1 MIPLLLYF
9 TAVWSLSCLLCS
21 ESYESREHFVTPERN
36 GSYNECNS
44 LTYFAGKQDQFF
56 VTNSTFYFL
65 PGEHRLPQRIN
76 ITVQNVSNIK
86 LFGKASTTKCGQR
99 MNGGPLSTKINCS
112 GHQAGFVFNNV
123 FGLVIQDIEITECGQ
138 DLYDTPYRGTYDKN
152 RHMDVWSAAVVL
164 HNVTDFRMNGSQIT
178 NSHGYGILGNGV
190 FGKSAIESCLLAM
203 NKGSKVTRYAYSNG
217 VMATVEK
224 RVHGG
229 NMEIRYNNSCPNFV
243 SYFYINDT
251 NITDGQSLSY
261 SSGLDAVLNC
271 PNGGIRFKMNR
282 VVMRSN
288 VGSNDSYEGGGG
300 NFGFELT
307 VFPNAMNSVSLNG
320 CTIENGHSY
329 RGSGIA
335 VSIYIHS
342 VAPSHYGTFE
352 LENTKFLNNTCTKNG
367 AGIFMRLYYSGHI
380 SNSSVNI
387 IFTKCYFEGNQLVT
401 NTLETRGGIAVDIVT
416 FKVIGDELHSTPQY
430 MTLFK
435 NCIFQNNT
443 LNRLSLSS
451 GTLYI
456 EEHANVVLEDC
467 TIHDNNSTGITAVHS
482 YIRFKGVNTIER
494 NTGLYGGGIL
504 LNYNAVI
511 LLNETTTLYI
521 NNNKATHTGG
531 GIYTQVGRSSVQPPC
546 FFQFDADTLLNK
558 TRRER
563 IHVYLHNNTAVTG
576 TAVYGGQIDECYFL
590 IDNLPWKNRFLLN
603 QSSGSI
609 FNDVFHYNV
618 SSSRAISSDPIGVCF
633 CENQFAICKNRTKEL
648 SITPGETFNISANVI
663 GQCHGAVGGYI
674 VATTTVSKKGLTINI
689 SNSVQSVQMNC
700 TSLTY
705 TVDSHQEN
713 DQANLTLYAY
723 GSSSYEYAVI
733 VLNIENCPIG
743 FTIGPT
749 GKCECVPRLRDN
761 NILCTAQSHEIHRPA
776 GSWIGYNMPNNSN
789 ISSSNS
795 NQIIFIQRC
804 PRLYCNPN
812 KTDIKSYKNHIDQNS
827 QCLFS
832 RKGILCGQCEH
843 NLSIVFGT
851 PNCRNCQ
858 YMGKAAIFGM
868 ICGFAL
874 AGLMLVAFLLACNFT
889 VTEGTINGFILYANI
904 IEANQDIY
912 FPVKSNYHIVDGISR
927 IFVAWL
933 NLDIGVEVCFFNGMT
948 ALDKIWLQYIF
959 PVYIWLIA
967 GLLIGLSRRYSFFTR
982 LLKNNGTKVLATLIL
997 LSYAKLARAIMV
1009 SLSGVRFSSNFAWYY
1024 DAHIQYFHGA
1034 HIPLFLTA
1042 ISFIV
1047 ILLPFT
1053 LALLFIKHIPRLT
1066 SLRLFHWLNKLKPLF
1081 DAYTGP
1087 YTDEYR
1093 FWVGFQLLIR
1103 IILLVCTACF
1113 HSYEIRLLQ
1122 IISVCALLLS
1132 ANYFYGRKVYKKR
1145 LINILEAFLLLNLIA
1160 WSIMTL
1166 YNETLT
1172 QDFKINAQDIIHPFT
1187 GSTFLAFCA
1196 TICYHVYKQQYCHYA
1211 CRRLRRCFTEVTT
1224 KFKQR
1229 FTATTTSNA
1238 ERIAEQCEQVHLL
1251 ANAAGPVAMCEP
1263 LATTEDDN

>member
-9 TAVWSLSCLLCS
+9 TAAWSLSCLLCS
-21 ESYESREHFVTPERN
+21 ESYESREHFVTPEKN

-65 PGEHRLPQRIN
+65 PGEHRLPQGIN

-86 LFGKASTTKCGQR
+86 LLGNVSTTKCGQR

-123 FGLVIQDIEITECGQ
+123 FGLVIQGIEITECGQ
-138 DLYDTPYRGTYDKN
+138 DLYDTPYRGTYAKISTN
-152 RHMDVWSAAVVL
+152 TPMDVWSAAVVL

-203 NKGSKVTRYAYSNG
+203 NKGSKVRYAYSNG

-261 SSGLDAVLNC
+261 ASGLDAVLNC
-271 PNGGIRFKMNR
+271 PNGGIRLKMNR

-300 NFGFELT
+300 NFGFELI

-352 LENTKFLNNTCTKNG
+352 LENTRFLTNTCKGNG
-367 AGIFMRLYYSGHI
+367 AGLFMRLYYSGHT
-380 SNSSVNI
+380 SNHTVNI
-387 IFTKCYFEGNQLVT
+387 TLHKCYFEGNQLVT
-401 NTLETRGGIAVDIVT
+401 DTLEPRGGIAVHIVT

-430 MTLFK
+430 MTSFK
-435 NCIFQNNT
+435 NCIFQDSV
-443 LNRLSLSS
+443 LNHPSSSS

-456 EEHANVVLEDC
+456 EEHANVVLENC
-467 TIHDNNSTGITAVHS
+467 TIRDNNSTGITAVHS
-482 YIRFKGVNTIER
+482 YIHFKGVNKIER
-494 NTGLYGGGIL
+494 NIGLQGGGIL
-504 LNYNAVI
+504 LKYNAVI

-521 NNNKATHTGG
+521 NNNKATLTGG

-558 TRRER
+558 TRRDG

-609 FNDVFHYNV
+609 FNDVFYYNV

-633 CENQFAICKNRTKEL
+633 CENQTAICKNRTKEL
-648 SITPGETFNISANVI
+648 SITPGETFHISVVVI
-663 GQCHGAVGGYI
+663 GQRYGAVGGYI
-674 VATTTVSKKGLTINI
+674 VATTTVSRIINI

-713 DQANLTLYAY
+713 DQANLILYTPR
-723 GSSSYEYAVI
+723 SSSSEYAVI
-733 VLNIENCPIG
+733 VLNIQNCPIG

-761 NILCTAQSHEIHRPA
+761 DILCTAQSHKIQRPA
-776 GSWIGYNMPNNSN
+776 DSWIGYNMPNNSN

-812 KTDIKSYKNHIDQNS
+812 KTEIKSYKNHIDQNS
-827 QCLFS
+827 QCEFNRQGL
-832 RKGILCGQCEH
+832 LCGQCEH

-912 FPVKSNYHIVDGISR
+912 FPLKKNNSVTYYGIIR
-927 IFVAWL
+927 IFIAWL
-933 NLDIGVEVCFFNGMT
+933 NLDIGAEVCFFNGMT

-959 PVYIWLIA
+959 PVYIWLLA

-997 LSYAKLARAIMV
+997 LSYAKLARAIVV
-1009 SLSGVRFSSNFAWYY
+1009 SLSGVRFPSNYAWYY
-1024 DAHIQYFHGA
+1024 DAHIQYLHGA

-1047 ILLPFT
+1047 ILLPLT
-1053 LALLFIKHIPRLT
+1053 LALLLIKHLPRLT
-1066 SLRLFHWLNKLKPLF
+1066 SLRLFRWLNKLKPLF

-1113 HSYEIRLLQ
+1113 YSDEILLLQ

-1132 ANYFYGRKVYKKR
+1132 ANYFYGRQVYKKR
-1145 LINILEAFLLLNLIA
+1145 LINILEAFLLLHLIA

-1166 YNETLT
+1166 YKGTHNLNNKKELYI
-1172 QDFKINAQDIIHPFT
+1172 INFFV
-1187 GSTFLAFCA
+1187 GSLFLAFCV
-1196 TICYHVYKQQYCHYA
+1196 TICYHVYQQEYHVRAYA
-1211 CRRLRRCFTEVTT
+1211 MLRRCFNRVTT
-1224 KFKQR
+1224 KYTQG
-1229 FTATTTSNA
+1229 FTATTTNITEGTA
-1238 ERIAEQCEQVHLL
+1238 EHSEQARLL
-1251 ANAAGPVAMCEP
+1251 ANAAGPVAMCES
-1263 LATTEDDN
+1263 LTITEDDY